1 MPIVEKINT
10 EVGVLGI
17 WKLTDPV
24 SDLISKFNFS
34 ENEKDE
40 FCKIRIDKRK
50 TEFLATR
57 LLLQNLLNEKP
68 EIQYLDSGKPIL
80 KNVQKNVSISHSA
93 NFVVVLLSDHKIGV
107 DVENTLRNIEKI
119 ANRFLHEQELAQ
131 LESLKNSQAGKIL
144 YWSAKEAIFKC
155 TEKQNIQ
162 FNQQIFI
169 PAFEIKNKGH
179 FTGTLT
185 SNNTKTNYNLWYF
198 FYENNV
204 IVYCVELV
212 N

>member
-1 MPIVEKINT
+1 MPIVERINT
-10 EVGVLGI
+10 KVGILGI
-17 WKLTDPV
+17 WKLSESVP
-24 SDLISKFNFS
+24 DLISKFNFS
-34 ENEKDE
+34 EKEKEE
-40 FCKIRIDKRK
+40 FNKIRADKRK
-50 TEFLATR
+50 TEYLATR
-57 LLLQNLLNEKP
+57 LLLRNLLNEKF
-68 EIQYLDSGKPIL
+68 EIQYLESGQPIL

-93 NFVVVLLSDHKIGV
+93 NFAVVLLSDHKIGV

-119 ANRFLHEQELAQ
+119 ANRFLHEQELAH

-144 YWSAKEAIFKC
+144 FWSAKEAIFKC

-162 FNQQIFI
+162 FNEQIFI
-169 PAFEIKNKGH
+169 HAFEIKNEGH
-179 FTGTLT
+179 CTGTLT